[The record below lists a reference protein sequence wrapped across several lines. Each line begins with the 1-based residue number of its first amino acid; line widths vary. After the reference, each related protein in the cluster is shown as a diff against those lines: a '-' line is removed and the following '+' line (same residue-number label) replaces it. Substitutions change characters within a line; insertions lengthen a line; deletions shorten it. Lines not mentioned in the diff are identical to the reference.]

1 MLFIDKVRK
10 MMYCHRIADISKYFK
25 LIRGLLVP
33 ISGYYQLYKTHG

>member
-10 MMYCHRIADISKYFK
+10 MMYYRIADISKYFK